1 MNPSSEW
8 GRALPYQAA
17 PETTV
22 RKAQL
27 RPNRMAAL
35 RNTVFVGVVSAFAL
49 SSSTV
54 EAAWVSQTLIGDG
67 NPGFTGNFGT
77 SKDAQIDNP
86 FGVLRGPDGAL
97 WFTEYGGQRVR
108 RLQKNGSLATV
119 VGDGKRGLL
128 GNGGPGL
135 SASLNMPHEIRF
147 DPFGDL
153 YIADMGNH
161 VVRKVEMKT
170 GKIST
175 MAGTGLPKFGGDG
188 GQATLAYLK
197 QPHSIQ
203 FGRDACM
210 YVCDTGNNLIRRI
223 SMGSGIITTF
233 AGNGAQGVTPDG
245 APIQGTPLSGPRAL
259 DVDREGN
266 LWVVTREGNQVLKLD
281 MLRERVYVV
290 AGTGKKGYTGDGGP
304 AREATFNGPKGISL
318 DPEGNAW
325 IADTENNAVRRI
337 NGADGTIETIAG
349 TGERGDGPDGEASQC
364 KLARVHGIFVDAD
377 GAVYIGDSENHK
389 IRVLKNK

>member
-1 MNPSSEW
+1 MER
-8 GRALPYQAA
+8 RALNEAFLFRSRRDDA
-17 PETTV
+17 PD
-22 RKAQL
+22 RNAKAQ
-27 RPNRMAAL
+27 PNWVPFMRSTFLAAL
-35 RNTVFVGVVSAFAL
+35 SVAVMASPLRI
-49 SSSTV
+49 
-54 EAAWVSQTLIGDG
+54 EAAWVTQTLVGDG
-67 NPGFTGNFGT
+67 NPGFVANFGPARE
-77 SKDAQIDNP
+77 AQIDNP

-108 RLQKNGSLATV
+108 RLLKDGSLATV

-128 GNGGPGL
+128 GNGGAAL

-175 MAGTGLPKFGGDG
+175 LAGTGLPKFGGDG
-188 GQATLAYLK
+188 GQAALAYLK

-210 YVCDTGNNLIRRI
+210 YVCDTGNNLIRRVH
-223 SMGSGIITTF
+223 MGSGIITSF
-233 AGNGAQGVTPDG
+233 AGTGALGVTPDG
-245 APIQGTPLSGPRAL
+245 APIRGTPLSGPRAL
-259 DVDREGN
+259 DVDQDGN
-266 LWVVTREGNQVLKLD
+266 LWLVTREGNQVLKLD
-281 MLRERVYVV
+281 MLNERIYVI
-290 AGTGKKGYTGDGGP
+290 AGTGQKGYSGDGGP
-304 AREATFNGPKGISL
+304 AREATFRGPKGISL
-318 DPEGNAW
+318 DKQGNVW

-337 NGADGTIETIAG
+337 NMATGTIETIAG
-349 TGERGDGPDGEASQC
+349 TGERGDGPDGDALKC
-364 KLARVHGIFVDAD
+364 KLSRVHGIYADAD
-377 GAVYIGDSENHK
+377 GAVYIGDSENHR

>member
-1 MNPSSEW
+1 MRGIFFS
-8 GRALPYQAA
+8 AL
-17 PETTV
+17 V
-22 RKAQL
+22 
-27 RPNRMAAL
+27 AAL
-35 RNTVFVGVVSAFAL
+35 AA
-49 SSSTV
+49 SSPTV
-54 EAAWVSQTLIGDG
+54 EAGWVTQTLIGDG
-67 NPGFTGNFGT
+67 NPGFTGNFGPA
-77 SKDAQIDNP
+77 KEAQIDNP

-108 RLQKNGSLATV
+108 RLLKDGSLATV
-119 VGDGKRGLL
+119 VGDGKRGLF
-128 GNGGPGL
+128 GDGGPGL
-135 SASLNMPHEIRF
+135 RASLNMPHEIRF

-175 MAGTGLPKFGGDG
+175 LAGTGLPKFGGDG
-188 GQATLAYLK
+188 GPATLAYLK

-210 YVCDTGNNLIRRI
+210 YICDTGNHLIRRI
-223 SMGSGIITTF
+223 SMSSGIITTF
-233 AGNGAQGVTPDG
+233 AGTGALGVTPDG

-281 MLRERVYVV
+281 MLNERIQVV
-290 AGTGKKGYTGDGGP
+290 AGTGKKGYSGDGGP
-304 AREATFNGPKGISL
+304 AREATFNGPKGIAL
-318 DPEGNAW
+318 DREGNAW

-337 NGADGTIETIAG
+337 NMATGTIETMVG
-349 TGERGDGPDGEASQC
+349 TGERGDGPDGDASKC
-364 KLARVHGIFVDAD
+364 KLSRVHGVFADAD

>member
-1 MNPSSEW
+1 MAPSFPKASQPVGYNFIKEKP
-8 GRALPYQAA
+8 GCMFFIRSILSAA
-17 PETTV
+17 
-22 RKAQL
+22 
-27 RPNRMAAL
+27 
-35 RNTVFVGVVSAFAL
+35 VSAVVVASPFTAN
-49 SSSTV
+49 
-54 EAAWVSQTLIGDG
+54 AAWVTQTLVGDG
-67 NPGFTGNFGT
+67 NPGFTGNFGPA
-77 SKDAQIDNP
+77 KDSQIDNP

-108 RLQKNGSLATV
+108 RLLKDGSLATV

-128 GNGGPGL
+128 GNGGTAL
-135 SASLNMPHEIRF
+135 NASLNMPHEIRF

-161 VVRKVEMKT
+161 VIRKVEMKT
-170 GKIST
+170 GKIDT
-175 MAGTGLPKFGGDG
+175 LAGTGLPKFGGDG
-188 GQATLAYLK
+188 GPAKLAYLK

-233 AGNGAQGVTPDG
+233 AGTGAQGPTPDG

-266 LWVVTREGNQVLKLD
+266 LWLVTREGNQVLKLD
-281 MLRERVYVV
+281 MLNERIQVI
-290 AGTGKKGYTGDGGP
+290 AGTGEKGYSGDGGP
-304 AREATFNGPKGISL
+304 ARQATFRGPKGISL
-318 DPEGNAW
+318 DKDGNVW

-337 NGADGTIETIAG
+337 NMATGTIETIAG
-349 TGERGDGPDGEASQC
+349 TGERGDGPDGDASTC
-364 KLARVHGIFVDAD
+364 KLSRVHGVFADAD

>member
-1 MNPSSEW
+1 MAPSFPKASQPVGYNFIKEQP
-8 GRALPYQAA
+8 GCMFFIRSILSAA
-17 PETTV
+17 
-22 RKAQL
+22 
-27 RPNRMAAL
+27 
-35 RNTVFVGVVSAFAL
+35 VSAVVVASPFTAN
-49 SSSTV
+49 
-54 EAAWVSQTLIGDG
+54 AAWVTQTLVGDG
-67 NPGFTGNFGT
+67 NPGFTGNFGPA
-77 SKDAQIDNP
+77 KDSQIDNP

-108 RLQKNGSLATV
+108 RLLKDGSLATV

-128 GNGGPGL
+128 GNGGTAL
-135 SASLNMPHEIRF
+135 NASLNMPHEIRF

-161 VVRKVEMKT
+161 VIRKVEMKT
-170 GKIST
+170 GKIDT
-175 MAGTGLPKFGGDG
+175 LAGTGLPKFGGDG
-188 GQATLAYLK
+188 GPAKLAYLK

-233 AGNGAQGVTPDG
+233 AGTGAQGPTPDG

-266 LWVVTREGNQVLKLD
+266 LWLVTREGNQVLKLD
-281 MLRERVYVV
+281 MLNERIQVI
-290 AGTGKKGYTGDGGP
+290 AGTGEKGYSGDGGP
-304 AREATFNGPKGISL
+304 ARQATFRGPKGISL
-318 DPEGNAW
+318 DKDGNVW

-337 NGADGTIETIAG
+337 NMATGTIETIAG
-349 TGERGDGPDGEASQC
+349 TGERGDGPDGDASTC
-364 KLARVHGIFVDAD
+364 KLSRVHGVFADAD

>member
-1 MNPSSEW
+1 MAPSFFKAGKAADQIFKKEQLGCIFVMKSILFA
-8 GRALPYQAA
+8 ALCAVAFAA
-17 PETTV
+17 P
-22 RKAQL
+22 
-27 RPNRMAAL
+27 
-35 RNTVFVGVVSAFAL
+35 
-49 SSSTV
+49 STAK
-54 EAAWVSQTLIGDG
+54 AAWVTQTLVGDG
-67 NPGFTGNFGT
+67 NPGFTGNFGPA
-77 SKDAQIDNP
+77 KDSQIDNP

-108 RLQKNGSLATV
+108 RLLKDGSLATA

-128 GNGGPGL
+128 GDGGGAL
-135 SASLNMPHEIRF
+135 NASLNMPHEIRF
-147 DPFGDL
+147 DPHGDL

-161 VVRKVEMKT
+161 VIRKVEMKT
-170 GKIST
+170 GKIDT
-175 MAGTGLPKFGGDG
+175 LAGTGLPKFGGDG
-188 GQATLAYLK
+188 GPAKLAYFK

-210 YVCDTGNNLIRRI
+210 YVCDTGNNVIRRI

-233 AGNGAQGVTPDG
+233 AGTGAPGPTPDG

-266 LWVVTREGNQVLKLD
+266 LWLVTREGNQVLKLD
-281 MLRERVYVV
+281 MLNERIQVI
-290 AGTGKKGYTGDGGP
+290 AGTGAKGYSGDGGP
-304 AREATFNGPKGISL
+304 ARQATFHGPKGISL
-318 DPEGNAW
+318 DKDGNVW

-337 NGADGTIETIAG
+337 NMATGTIETIAG
-349 TGERGDGPDGEASQC
+349 TGERGDGPDGDASTC
-364 KLARVHGIFVDAD
+364 KLSRVHGVFADAD

>member
-1 MNPSSEW
+1 MRSTFLS
-8 GRALPYQAA
+8 AL
-17 PETTV
+17 V
-22 RKAQL
+22 
-27 RPNRMAAL
+27 AAL
-35 RNTVFVGVVSAFAL
+35 AASAPH
-49 SSSTV
+49 V
-54 EAAWVSQTLIGDG
+54 EAGWVTQTLIGDG
-67 NPGFTGNFGT
+67 NPGFTGNFGLA
-77 SKDAQIDNP
+77 KEAQIDNP

-108 RLQKNGSLATV
+108 RLLKDGSLATV

-128 GNGGPGL
+128 GDGGPGL
-135 SASLNMPHEIRF
+135 RASLNMPHEIRF

-175 MAGTGLPKFGGDG
+175 LAGTGLPKFGGDG
-188 GQATLAYLK
+188 GPATLAYLK

-210 YVCDTGNNLIRRI
+210 YVCDTGNHLIRRI
-223 SMGSGIITTF
+223 SMGSGIITSF
-233 AGNGAQGVTPDG
+233 AGTGAPGVTPDG

-281 MLRERVYVV
+281 MLNERIHVV
-290 AGTGKKGYTGDGGP
+290 AGTGKKGYGGDGGP

-318 DPEGNAW
+318 DKDGNAW

-337 NGADGTIETIAG
+337 NMATGTIETIAG
-349 TGERGDGPDGEASQC
+349 TGERGDGPDGEAAKC
-364 KLARVHGIFVDAD
+364 KLSRVHGIFVDAD

>member
-1 MNPSSEW
+1 MER
-8 GRALPYQAA
+8 RALNEAFLFRSRRDDA
-17 PETTV
+17 PD
-22 RKAQL
+22 RNAKAQ
-27 RPNRMAAL
+27 PNWVPFMRSTFLAAL
-35 RNTVFVGVVSAFAL
+35 SVAVMASPLR
-49 SSSTV
+49 V
-54 EAAWVSQTLIGDG
+54 EAAWVTQTLVGDG
-67 NPGFTGNFGT
+67 NPGFVANFGPARE
-77 SKDAQIDNP
+77 AQIDNP

-108 RLQKNGSLATV
+108 RLLKDGSLATV

-128 GNGGPGL
+128 GNGGAAL

-175 MAGTGLPKFGGDG
+175 LAGTGLPKFGGDG
-188 GQATLAYLK
+188 GQAALAYLK

-210 YVCDTGNNLIRRI
+210 YVCDTGNNLIRRVH
-223 SMGSGIITTF
+223 MGSGIITSF
-233 AGNGAQGVTPDG
+233 AGTGALGVTPDG
-245 APIQGTPLSGPRAL
+245 APIRGTPLSGPRAL
-259 DVDREGN
+259 DVDQDGN
-266 LWVVTREGNQVLKLD
+266 LWLVTREGNQVLKLD
-281 MLRERVYVV
+281 MLNERIYVI
-290 AGTGKKGYTGDGGP
+290 AGTGQKGYSGDGGP
-304 AREATFNGPKGISL
+304 AREATFRGPKGISL
-318 DPEGNAW
+318 DKQGNVW

-337 NGADGTIETIAG
+337 NMATGTIETIAG
-349 TGERGDGPDGEASQC
+349 TGERGDGPDGDALKC
-364 KLARVHGIFVDAD
+364 KLSRVHGIYADAD
-377 GAVYIGDSENHK
+377 GAVYIGDSENHR

>member
-1 MNPSSEW
+1 MERSLQKAGEATGGNSNT
-8 GRALPYQAA
+8 LPGWIPRLRRISLVATCAA
-17 PETTV
+17 VAVASV
-22 RKAQL
+22 R
-27 RPNRMAAL
+27 
-35 RNTVFVGVVSAFAL
+35 
-49 SSSTV
+49 V
-54 EAAWVSQTLIGDG
+54 EAAWVAQTLIGDG
-67 NPGFTGNFGT
+67 NPGFTGNFGPA
-77 SKDAQIDNP
+77 KEAQIDNP

-108 RLQKNGSLATV
+108 RLLTDGSLATV

-128 GNGGPGL
+128 GNGGPAL

-161 VVRKVEMKT
+161 VIRKVEMKS
-170 GKIST
+170 GKIT
-175 MAGTGLPKFGGDG
+175 TLAGTGLPKFGGDG
-188 GQATLAYLK
+188 GPAKLAYLK

-210 YVCDTGNNLIRRI
+210 YVCDTGNNLIRRVN
-223 SMGSGIITTF
+223 MGSGVITSF
-233 AGNGAQGVTPDG
+233 AGTGAMGVTPDG
-245 APIQGTPLSGPRAL
+245 APIRGTPLSGPRAL

-266 LWVVTREGNQVLKLD
+266 LWVVTRDGNQVLKLD
-281 MLRERVYVV
+281 MLNERIHVI
-290 AGTGKKGYTGDGGP
+290 AGTGEKGYSGDGGP
-304 AREATFNGPKGISL
+304 ARNATFHGPKGISV
-318 DPEGNAW
+318 DKDGNVW

-337 NGADGTIETIAG
+337 NVATGTIETIAG
-349 TGERGDGPDGEASQC
+349 TGERGDGPDGDALKC
-364 KLARVHGIFVDAD
+364 KLSRVHGVFADAD